1 MVIMFNIMTNSTL
14 SIHRQTQKHKLLFRH
29 KKVFLYEL
37 RITKKVSVN
46 FDAYG
51 SNSLIG
57 RKIDAYESAMP
68 AADGLF
74 KCCSFTFSAVS
85 FICGKVVCKHLNNFS

>member
-1 MVIMFNIMTNSTL
+1 MLV
-14 SIHRQTQKHKLLFRH
+14 HKIIKIF
-29 KKVFLYEL
+29 VFEKPGIEFIL
-37 RITKKVSVN
+37 IVSVN

-74 KCCSFTFSAVS
+74 E
-85 FICGKVVCKHLNNFS
+85 

>member
-1 MVIMFNIMTNSTL
+1 MSL
-14 SIHRQTQKHKLLFRH
+14 
-29 KKVFLYEL
+29 VFLYEL

-74 KCCSFTFSAVS
+74 E
-85 FICGKVVCKHLNNFS
+85 